1 MNTGLLSMDEIESLL
16 HHWEHTIDHGI
27 TWKEEDRDLTIEAI
41 TNSTLTLEE
50 WKQALIKVPSEVG
63 ERYRKIL
70 HLLEA
75 KHYIT
80 PEAKE
85 YELKLMDEYSAAEM
99 TRRGK
104 FFSDFYRTMQH
115 SFQVV

>member
-1 MNTGLLSMDEIESLL
+1 MAPSKLSVEDLEDLMKY
-16 HHWEHTIDHGI
+16 WEHTIDQGI
-27 TWKEEDRDLTIEAI
+27 TWSDEDRDLTIEAI

-70 HLLEA
+70 QLMES
-75 KHYIT
+75 KSYIT
-80 PEAKE
+80 PEAKA
-85 YELKLMDEYSAAEM
+85 YELSLMADYSSAEM

-104 FFSDFYRTMQH
+104 FFSEFYRTMQH